1 MKRLAP
7 AFAAL
12 LLACA
17 PPSDDG
23 AGATEKAA
31 PVERSPGSGQR
42 PAPKPVREK
51 PANKSAK
58 QPLQAGASYYQ
69 YVDESGRVRF
79 AASLDE
85 VPERQRSTAGHI
97 SVASPTA
104 TRRPA
109 ASDRDEPAETRTTTN
124 AEVVLYTT
132 ESCPYCKKAI
142 AYLDDIGQDYVNKN
156 VETDDQAR
164 NEYLE
169 LTNGRAGVPVIV
181 VGDKWMQG
189 WSQQR
194 LAKMLSEAH

>member
-7 AFAAL
+7 ALAAL
-12 LLACA
+12 LLACV

-23 AGATEKAA
+23 KGSTEKAA
-31 PVERSPGSGQR
+31 PVERSSGSEQR
-42 PAPKPVREK
+42 HAPKPAHEK
-51 PANKSAK
+51 AAPSKGK
-58 QPLQAGASYYQ
+58 QSLQAGASYYQ

-97 SVASPTA
+97 SVTPPTA
-104 TRRPA
+104 SRRPA
-109 ASDRDEPAETRTTTN
+109 AATEREERADTRTTN

-132 ESCPYCKKAI
+132 STCPYCVKAI
-142 AYLDDIGQDYVNKN
+142 KYLDSIGQDYVNKN
-156 VETDDQAR
+156 VENDEEAR
-164 NEYLE
+164 DEYLQ
-169 LTNGRAGVPVIV
+169 LTNGRPGVPVIV

-194 LAKMLSEAH
+194 LTQMLAEAH